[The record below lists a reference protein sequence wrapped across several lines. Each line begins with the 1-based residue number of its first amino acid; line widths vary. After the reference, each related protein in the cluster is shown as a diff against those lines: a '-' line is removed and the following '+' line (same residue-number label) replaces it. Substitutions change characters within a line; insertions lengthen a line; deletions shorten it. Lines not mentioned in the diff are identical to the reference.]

1 MTPAAL
7 LKHAALLLFVVGQG
21 FAVSA
26 QAKSDV
32 VTAEAPDVGS
42 FQRVD
47 IAGRADLVLIQG
59 DREAVVVQ
67 APAKAEAR
75 VRVRSNNGRLSIE
88 VGDSATFKLWTGAAD
103 EPTVIVYFRTIESL
117 RTSGSIKVTAAA
129 IVAPSLDV
137 TASGAA
143 TIRVDALKV
152 DSLRF
157 TGAGAVKGEFA
168 GSAAEQTI
176 QISGAGS
183 YRGAKLV
190 SDTAKV
196 TVSGAG
202 KVSVNAKRQLDASI
216 SGAGA
221 IEYFGDPELRQ
232 RVSGAGKITRR
243 PALSS
248 S

>member
-1 MTPAAL
+1 MTPAAM
-7 LKHAALLLFVVGQG
+7 LKHASVLLVV
-21 FAVSA
+21 AVGLWVTGP

-47 IAGRADLVLIQG
+47 VSGHADLVLIQG
-59 DREAVVVQ
+59 DREAVVE

-75 VRVRSNNGRLSIE
+75 VRVRSNNGRLAIE
-88 VGDSATFKLWTGAAD
+88 VGDPAFRLWMGRPA
-103 EPTVIVYFRTIESL
+103 EPTVIVYFRTLESL

-129 IVAPSLDV
+129 IVSPSLEID
-137 TASGAA
+137 ASGAA

-152 DSLRF
+152 DALRF
-157 TGAGAVKGEFA
+157 KGSGAVKGEFA
-168 GSAAEQTI
+168 GTATAQTV

-183 YRGAKLV
+183 YRGSKLA

-196 TVSGAG
+196 MVSGAG
-202 KVSVNAKRQLDASI
+202 KVSVNAKNELDASI

-221 IEYFGDPELRQ
+221 IEYFGDPTLRQ

-243 PALSS
+243 PALTSS
-248 S
+248 